1 MSCLYNTHQFDAAIK
16 VVIFE
21 NSLPLLERRFYR
33 ICGVGKDLKYR
44 STSAPLPP
52 CTCLPQAGLRQTRR
66 LQDLGSS
73 INFMA
78 MGGKRQ
84 RYHFL
89 NKYLPNPCGQG
100 TGAPDVARQ
109 DG

>member
-1 MSCLYNTHQFDAAIK
+1 MLCLHNMHRFDAAIN

-21 NSLPLLERRFYR
+21 NSLPLGERRFYR

-66 LQDLGSS
+66 LQDLGMHLSVHIS
-73 INFMA
+73 CLPRLYNTVFLRWFAYVFM
-78 MGGKRQ
+78 
-84 RYHFL
+84 L
-89 NKYLPNPCGQG
+89 NPAL
-100 TGAPDVARQ
+100 
-109 DG
+109 